1 MESSDGELEEYCK
14 YLYDHF
20 QHTGYTCHICEIT
33 FPYRSKLI
41 THEKTANHQ
50 MLAAF
55 LSSAQSNADHT
66 AYDIVEDDEVYYM
79 ITKCIQF

>member
-1 MESSDGELEEYCK
+1 MRRVR
-14 YLYDHF
+14 H
-20 QHTGYTCHICEIT
+20 CHKICSLFGT
-33 FPYRSKLI
+33 VSVLH

-66 AYDIVEDDEVYYM
+66 AYDIVEDDKVYYM
-79 ITKCIQF
+79 ITKCNTSIHI